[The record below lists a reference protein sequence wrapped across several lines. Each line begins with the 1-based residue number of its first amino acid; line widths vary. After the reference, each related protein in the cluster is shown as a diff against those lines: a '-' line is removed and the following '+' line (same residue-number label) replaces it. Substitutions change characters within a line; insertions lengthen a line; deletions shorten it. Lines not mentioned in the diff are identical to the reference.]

1 MARLYD
7 PSPEQQASWDQ
18 WVASRPANVRAVA
31 ENFDPWSLYRI
42 KATGQRCTLVSF
54 GEADDG
60 SVTLAVAVT
69 GEHNLT
75 MFDRKVFGLN
85 PHDIEPCDP
94 APPGETVGIVL
105 TDLDAIDSYIDAIRP
120 MVLARRRD

>member
-7 PSPEQQASWDQ
+7 PRPEQQASWDQ

-42 KATGQRCTLVSF
+42 KDTGQRCTLVSF

-69 GEHNLT
+69 GDHNLT

-85 PHDIEPCDP
+85 PSDVEPCDP
-94 APPGETVGIVL
+94 APPDETVGTVL